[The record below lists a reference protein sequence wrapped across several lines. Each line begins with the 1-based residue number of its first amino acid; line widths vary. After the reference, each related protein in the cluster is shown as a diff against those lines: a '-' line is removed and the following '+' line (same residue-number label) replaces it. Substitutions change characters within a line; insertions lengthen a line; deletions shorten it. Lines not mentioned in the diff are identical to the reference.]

1 MEAYA
6 NNAKVAGMKTLNLY
20 VLKNF
25 ILTLCVSV
33 FIVIFGVMGARTLKI
48 FEAISRG
55 VPISDAMLALYYF
68 MPMSLTITI
77 PVGMLVATMLV
88 FGRMSANNE
97 ITAMRAC
104 GISILQIISPLIVLA
119 FLLSCFCLYLQ
130 LELGPKY
137 AEKAAKLIKS
147 IAISRPLTIIQPGT
161 PIEYQ
166 GNSIY
171 IGDIVNNTDIRDI
184 QIFQFN
190 KKDKHLQK
198 DITAASGK
206 VIVDEKKQL
215 LAIQLF
221 DASIVQ
227 YSKKKKRPERT
238 FTERF
243 ELILDYG
250 KKANDIKIGKK
261 LDSLTYK
268 EIFGRIVM
276 YRKRGVSTLRLEMK
290 LNQRLALGLAPI
302 AFLLL
307 GMPLAIRTSRRE
319 TSVGL
324 LISVAMAGVYFIS
337 IMIFDAFYMY
347 PQWHPELLVWI
358 PNVLYQVGGL
368 YFIWKISK
376 R

>member
-1 MEAYA
+1 MEAIL
-6 NNAKVAGMKTLNLY
+6 NNANVAGMKTLNLY

-25 ILTLCVSV
+25 VLTLCMSV

-48 FEAISRG
+48 FEAIARG

-104 GISILQIISPLIVLA
+104 GISILQIISPLIVLS
-119 FLLSCFCLYLQ
+119 FLLSCFCLFLQ
-130 LELGPKY
+130 LELGPRY
-137 AEKAAKLIKS
+137 AEKAAKLLKS
-147 IAISRPLTIIQPGT
+147 IAITRPLSIIQPGT
-161 PIEYQ
+161 PINYQ
-166 GNSIY
+166 GSSIY
-171 IGDIVNNTDIRDI
+171 IGDVIDKTRIKDI
-184 QIFQFN
+184 QIFQFD
-190 KKDKHLQK
+190 KKEKYLKK

-206 VIVDEKKQL
+206 IMVDKKKQL
-215 LAIQLF
+215 LIVQLF

-227 YSKKKKRPERT
+227 YSKKKSRPDRT
-238 FTERF
+238 FTEKF

-250 KKANDIKIGKK
+250 KKANDIKIGKS
-261 LDSLTYK
+261 LDALTYK
-268 EIFGRIVM
+268 EIFGRIIM
-276 YRKRGVSTLRLEMK
+276 YRKRGMPTLRLEMK

-307 GMPLAIRTSRRE
+307 GLPLAIRTSRRE

-324 LISVAMAGVYFIS
+324 IISVGMAGVYFIS
-337 IMIFDAFYMY
+337 IMIFDAFSMY
-347 PQWHPELLVWI
+347 PKIHPEFLVWI
-358 PNVLYQVGGL
+358 PNILYQMGGL
-368 YFIWKISK
+368 FFIWKISK